1 MAAILAGMISAV
13 LASGQGD
20 SVPASS
26 MAVKYH
32 PDAKRPYEPTEPMW
46 SGGPP
51 CSQFPSTGSG
61 TLRLTR
67 AMTPPKLL
75 RKTKADYSRL
85 GPKTRLFA
93 PFLAE
98 YTVSTEGGLRKCGFS
113 APSRRSSTPWFLAS
127 SGHPCTSRP
136 RLKVNLSPRAR
147 LSWQGLTHE
156 HEASE
161 QRDEA
166 DEGRFGE
173 GVRGGNP
180 QSPQGRWFRGPGWR
194 GAPLAAYRECSTGSR
209 GRGT

>member
-1 MAAILAGMISAV
+1 VAAILAGMISAV

-26 MAVKYH
+26 MTVMYH

-67 AMTPPKLL
+67 SMTPPKLL

-98 YTVSTEGGLRKCGFS
+98 YTVSTEGKVTQVRVLRSVSDEFDALVLGEL
-113 APSRRSSTPWFLAS
+113 RSSVYDPAKLEGIPVTTCATLVARP
-127 SGHPCTSRP
+127 HP
-136 RLKVNLSPRAR
+136 
-147 LSWQGLTHE
+147 
-156 HEASE
+156 
-161 QRDEA
+161 
-166 DEGRFGE
+166 
-173 GVRGGNP
+173 
-180 QSPQGRWFRGPGWR
+180 
-194 GAPLAAYRECSTGSR
+194 
-209 GRGT
+209 